1 MDMQSL
7 VSSLCQMMND
17 YAVELINDRINEIHV
32 EFHGPK
38 ESPYE
43 GGIWKIKVALPDAYP
58 YEHPSIVFLN
68 KIFHPNI
75 GEKSGNVCMDVIKQ
89 SWSPM
94 FDLLN
99 VFEIFLPQ
107 LLLYPNPS
115 HPMNRDAAFLLT
127 KKDKKQYEEKVK
139 EYCKLYAKKENI
151 SETHSEDSNDGIAD
165 EDISDAE
172 STYSDED
179 PEV

>member
-1 MDMQSL
+1 MSSQSKRREIDVMKL
-7 VSSLCQMMND
+7 MMND

-75 GEKSGNVCMDVIKQ
+75 GLVMYAWMSSSNHGVQC
-89 SWSPM
+89 
-94 FDLLN
+94 L
-99 VFEIFLPQ
+99 

-139 EYCKLYAKKENI
+139 DNYCNRVLQTLCKERKYQRD
-151 SETHSEDSNDGIAD
+151 TLRR
-165 EDISDAE
+165 
-172 STYSDED
+172 
-179 PEV
+179 